1 MTDDYLSEP
10 VVISEERPL
19 RVSAS
24 AMRALAKVT
33 GRSMTDLLQGADDP
47 DAEADRM
54 QAVAFL
60 ELYKRTARLGHIP
73 DPGVLWDQAG
83 DVEIDVAAKPT
94 DRVEDPLGGESSK
107 TSPRSVVTGE

>member
-1 MTDDYLSEP
+1 MASYLDEP

-33 GRSMTDLLQGADDP
+33 GRSMTDLLQGSDDA

-60 ELYKRTARLGHIP
+60 ELHKRAARLGHMP
-73 DPGVLWDQAG
+73 DAGTLWDEAG
-83 DVEIDVAAKPT
+83 NVEIDIAARPD
-94 DRVEDPLGGESSK
+94 DRVADPLDTASSK
-107 TSPRSVVTGE
+107 TSPLSADIGE